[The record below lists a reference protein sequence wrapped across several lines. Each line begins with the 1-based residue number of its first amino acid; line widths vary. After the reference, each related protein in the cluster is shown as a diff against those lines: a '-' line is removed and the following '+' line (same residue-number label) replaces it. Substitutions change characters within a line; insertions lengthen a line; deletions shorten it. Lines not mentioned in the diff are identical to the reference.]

1 VKNFP
6 HKAVVRLAVI
16 VCLLGFCLLWWI
28 GWGGWPNPKLE
39 PLPWR
44 PDVIMVLGGGNEER
58 PREALRL
65 VQKYPEVPIVVTG
78 DSGIMLA
85 PLLKAGISKSK
96 IHHEQGATSTVEN
109 ATFTDPILSKLGAKK
124 VVLVTNWF
132 HAPRSLA
139 VFRRHQPGREFVVAF
154 ERRPKQMSNWHRYA
168 SRRERLAA
176 LMYLFRYQIWSFQDS

>member
-1 VKNFP
+1 MMINMLRR
-6 HKAVVRLAVI
+6 KAVVRLAV
-16 VCLLGFCLLWWI
+16 VSSLLGSCLLWWI
-28 GWGGWPNPKLE
+28 GWGSWPNPEPE

-65 VQKYPEVPIVVTG
+65 TREYPNVPIVVTG
-78 DSGIMLA
+78 DNGIMLA
-85 PLLKAGISKSK
+85 PLLKAGIEKSN
-96 IHHEQGATSTVEN
+96 IHHEQAATSTVEN
-109 ATFTDPILSKLGAKK
+109 AKFTDPILDELSAKR

-139 VFRRHQPGREFVVAF
+139 VFRRYQPEREFAAAF
-154 ERRPKQMSNWHRYA
+154 EPKPEKMSNWHRYA

-176 LMYLFRYQIWSFQDS
+176 LVYLVRDRIWSF